1 MKILIKILKII
12 LSIILMVSISI
23 LIFINLATS
32 TILSKE
38 YILNKFEET
47 GYYAKIKEE
56 AKSSFENY
64 IPQSGFEENV
74 MENIISDE
82 KIKNDTKI
90 IISNIYDG
98 TNQTVDTTEIEDKL
112 RNNIKES
119 LGNTKIN
126 TVQQNSIDQ
135 YVETICNEYKEKIS
149 HTKYETNINNILN
162 KLNKIVDMAKKIS
175 IITIAIMVVIIL
187 IVNCKNIIKAI
198 SQLGTVL
205 TANGIFYIIVNLFIN
220 SKIKI
225 ENLLIL
231 NNSISE
237 VIRKIITDIFDKIM
251 NYGLIL
257 LVCGFIL
264 IIVSNAINAKKI
276 ESNSSR
282 E

>member
-1 MKILIKILKII
+1 
-12 LSIILMVSISI
+12 
-23 LIFINLATS
+23 
-32 TILSKE
+32 
-38 YILNKFEET
+38 
-47 GYYAKIKEE
+47 
-56 AKSSFENY
+56 
-64 IPQSGFEENV
+64 

-264 IIVSNAINAKKI
+264 IIVSNAINAKKV
-276 ESNSSR
+276 ESDSSR